1 MKEGFLV
8 HHPLTAKGLHQG
20 QGGVEPGRDGEVG
33 QVQHQVEERDV
44 SGTGTNEASV
54 REISTSNIFVSGVI
68 DSAAFRDL
76 I

>member
-1 MKEGFLV
+1 MKDGILV

-44 SGTGTNEASV
+44 SGTYLSLPMLHVVVKELGDEPRGPS
-54 REISTSNIFVSGVI
+54 ST
-68 DSAAFRDL
+68 
-76 I
+76 